1 MFKPCSSL
9 MPVGS
14 TYYLLS
20 AHPSSRDIEGSYPWV
35 RGAPIEELSWKLSSE
50 FRIKVSIMQ
59 LLVREW
65 QKFGPFR
72 QQMLDKRRR
81 RRRTVSKEAILLFF
95 FSVLSFISSSSEI

>member
-1 MFKPCSSL
+1 MFKPCSL

-14 TYYLLS
+14 TYYLLTFRS
-20 AHPSSRDIEGSYPWV
+20 LVHHVDVEGSYPWV

-59 LLVREW
+59 LPEREW

-72 QQMLDKRRR
+72 REILDKRRR
-81 RRRTVSKEAILLFF
+81 RRDSW
-95 FSVLSFISSSSEI
+95 